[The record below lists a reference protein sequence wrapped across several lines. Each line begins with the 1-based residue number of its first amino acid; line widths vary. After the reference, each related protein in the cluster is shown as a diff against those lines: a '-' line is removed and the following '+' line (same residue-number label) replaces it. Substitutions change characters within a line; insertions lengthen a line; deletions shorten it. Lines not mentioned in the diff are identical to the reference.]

1 LNLEDIVGFG
11 GCGDGGGVVV
21 PVYDLVEE
29 AFDANGLAF

>member
-1 LNLEDIVGFG
+1 MEDVVSFG

-29 AFDANGLAF
+29 ALHANRLAF